1 MKPIRDSGRDRAGKR
16 TAKQGGLLVAMC
28 VLILL
33 SATIVVSGLVTASTA
48 LPVGVGTALVST
60 ASLVEYMPLFL
71 ILFVVAGA
79 VTLAGWKSFS
89 MNKKVAAAGI
99 TALFFVLMIAPLV
112 AGPIGVTPPGPPGAY
127 VPQWEVL
134 IPTTIQG
141 TPRDAN
147 TEIMDS
153 NGGDGVDTGS
163 PAGTLCAFGTNA
175 EADRANRNVR
185 VAVTVDD
192 DVATSTATYSAP
204 DACSFDLAFRLT
216 NPQDANGD
224 GTMDSVS
231 LFGRVRSITAT
242 VAQDGNETTP
252 HNIMLFDSTFG
263 WYIGWSRDVDAQ
275 TTDGAWIS
283 ACPAGLSDARLPTAP
298 QGQCLDWNNLGSN
311 AGVDEDYIAFAY
323 GTRNYGFYGYTLP
336 PIGFQ
341 YTITID
347 IGTPESFVTYTVL
360 VFLSARA

>member
-1 MKPIRDSGRDRAGKR
+1 MKPIRNSGRNRAGRR
-16 TAKQGGLLVAMC
+16 TAKLGELGMAG
-28 VLILL
+28 
-33 SATIVVSGLVTASTA
+33 AA
-48 LPVGVGTALVST
+48 LPVVAGTALQ
-60 ASLVEYMPLFL
+60 VEALAGYLPIFFILFL
-71 ILFVVAGA
+71 VAGA
-79 VTLAGWKSFS
+79 VTIAGWKSFS
-89 MNKKVAAAGI
+89 MNKKMAGMGI
-99 TALFFVLMIAPLV
+99 TFLFFALLMAPLV
-112 AGPIGVTPPGPPGAY
+112 AGPIGITPPGPGPDGY
-127 VPQWEVL
+127 VPAWEVL
-134 IPTTIQG
+134 IPSTIQG

-163 PAGTLCAFGTNA
+163 PAGTLCAFATNA

-185 VAVTVDD
+185 VAVSVDD
-192 DVATSTATYSAP
+192 DAATSGATFSAP

-224 GTMDSVS
+224 GTMDSIAI
-231 LFGRVRSITAT
+231 FGRVRSITAT
-242 VAQDGNETTP
+242 VAQDGNETAA
-252 HNIMLFDSTFG
+252 HNIFLFDSTFG

-298 QGQCLDWNNLGSN
+298 SGACLDWNNLGTN

-323 GTRNYGFYGYTLP
+323 GTRNYGMWGYTLP